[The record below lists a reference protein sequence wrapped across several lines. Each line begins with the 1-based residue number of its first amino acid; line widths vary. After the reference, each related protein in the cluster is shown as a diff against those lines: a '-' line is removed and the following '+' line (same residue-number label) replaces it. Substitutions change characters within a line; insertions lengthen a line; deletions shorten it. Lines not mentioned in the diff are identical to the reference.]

1 MDLSNKSKWLEKV
14 YSARN
19 NQELAKGYDEWAEDY
34 DQDVLSF
41 GYKIPAIMTGLIGRY
56 MTPENGKMLDA
67 GVGTGI
73 LGETLALMG
82 YNDIIGIDISEGMME
97 IARKKGVHLSLHRMT
112 LGEHL
117 DFPDNTFTGS
127 VAMGVFTLG
136 HAPPESLDELI
147 RITES
152 GGYVIFSV
160 RNDVYLNKGF
170 KEKQD
175 ALEKGGKWQLL
186 EKTDAFQALPL
197 IDSKLFNRVFV
208 YRVS

>member
-1 MDLSNKSKWLEKV
+1 MDLSDRSEWLERV

-19 NQELAKGYDEWAEDY
+19 NQELAKCYDNWAENY

-56 MTPENGKMLDA
+56 ITPENRKIMDA

-73 LGETLALMG
+73 LGETLVLMG
-82 YNDIIGIDISEGMME
+82 YNNIIGIDISEGMME
-97 IARKKGVHLSLHRMT
+97 IARTKGVHLNLHKMT
-112 LGEHL
+112 LGQNL
-117 DFPDNTFTGS
+117 DFADNTFTDS
-127 VAMGVFTLG
+127 IAMGVFTLG

-160 RNDVYLNKGF
+160 RNDVYLNQGF
-170 KEKQD
+170 KEKQVT
-175 ALEKGGKWQLL
+175 LEKKGKWQLL
-186 EKTDAFQALPL
+186 EKTDSFQALPL
-197 IDSKLFNRVFV
+197 GDSKLFNRVFI
-208 YRVS
+208 YSVS